1 MSRPPLGGA
10 RPAGPPPTRAPSP
23 DRAESG
29 LRPGGRTLP
38 VHWVLLAALLAGVV
52 LGCLLAGL
60 SVLDPGL
67 LPALG

>member
-1 MSRPPLGGA
+1 MSRF
-10 RPAGPPPTRAPSP
+10 SF
-23 DRAESG
+23 
-29 LRPGGRTLP
+29 TL
-38 VHWVLLAALLAGVV
+38 HFAIALLLAALLAGVV